1 MKTLNKAQML
11 RFIDES
17 VAVLDAP
24 GNPVN
29 PFASSVWLRN
39 FVSEVATE
47 SWDILVP
54 DADAGDSH
62 VKSLMLLYRD
72 APSSSRLAAL
82 SNYYASLYSP
92 MASTART
99 ASDRKGAMASLVR
112 DLSDCRPRLD
122 VVNFSP
128 LDAESADTDA
138 LASALAERGW
148 FARRYYCFGN
158 WTLPCEDLSF
168 EQYLATRDSQL
179 KNTLGR
185 KSKKL
190 LAAGTLEIVTKPD
203 DVDGAMDAY
212 DTVYASSWKQAEPY
226 PTFVRNWARRCAEQ
240 GWLRLGVA
248 RVGGV
253 PVAAQFWF
261 TVGRRAYIFK
271 LAYDDAQSKWS
282 AGTVLTAHLM
292 RHALDVDRVVE
303 IDYLTGDDAY
313 KQTWMS
319 HRRERVGLMACNLR
333 SAGGLVA
340 AAAEAAGWARQRL
353 FPRPAAA
360 HA

>member
-24 GNPVN
+24 SNPVN

-39 FVSEVATE
+39 FVAEVATD

-54 DADAGDSH
+54 DDHHGGSQER
-62 VKSLMLLYRD
+62 SLMLLFRD
-72 APSSSRLAAL
+72 GSSSTRVGAL
-82 SNYYASLYSP
+82 TNYYASLYSP
-92 MASTART
+92 MASTA
-99 ASDRKGAMASLVR
+99 SDRKGAMASLVR
-112 DLSDCRPRLD
+112 ELSDCRPRLD

-128 LDAESADTDA
+128 LDAESTDTDA
-138 LASALAERGW
+138 LATALAERGW

-158 WTLPCEDLSF
+158 WTLPCEGLSF

-190 LAAGTLEIVTKPD
+190 LAAGTLEIVTEPE
-203 DVDGAMDAY
+203 DVNAAMDAY
-212 DTVYASSWKQAEPY
+212 DAVYASSWKQAEPY

-271 LAYDDAQSKWS
+271 LAYDEAQSKWS

-292 RHALDVDRVVE
+292 RHAMDVDRVLE

-333 SAGGLVA
+333 SVGGLVA
-340 AAAEAAGWARQRL
+340 AAAEAAGWARRRL